1 MKFTEMARAADEIV
15 NEFFDGDEDVCEI
28 DVDDLYCQTIDSY
41 IAEYGVP
48 TDLPPGYPIG

>member
-1 MKFTEMARAADEIV
+1 MKFTELARAADEIV